1 MVNRMG
7 PRTDPCGTPY
17 FNSCGSDVDFLIW
30 TVWVRPVRY
39 DWNQSKTLPLIPNDD
54 SSVWSKR
61 WWSIVSNAA
70 LRSKLLS
77 FFWLT
82 YYCSIGLCFSVR
94 VYLSLFRSTCKLI
107 QSLFLQWF
115 VPKKASVPKKADK
128 LNLSLSWIFKV
139 KFWKSHIRNGM
150 ADWHGIKGIWID
162 RMLDPCC
169 DCHRSPHPW
178 PSPWIFKVK
187 FWKSHIL
194 WMGWPIDMERN
205 GCESIECSTHDGTFN
220 IHLFYDLDLG
230 FSRSYFEK
238 VLSQEWDGWLTW
250 NKSDVSR

>member
-150 ADWHGIKGIWID
+150 A
-162 RMLDPCC
+162 
-169 DCHRSPHPW
+169 
-178 PSPWIFKVK
+178 V
-187 FWKSHIL
+187 
-194 WMGWPIDMERN
+194 DMELK
-205 GCESIECSTHDGTFN
+205 GYESIECWTHVVTVTVPLTHDL
-220 IHLFYDLDLG
+220 HLG
-230 FSRSYFEK
+230 FSRSNFEK
-238 VLSQEWDGWLTW
+238 VISYEWDGRLTW
-250 NKSDVSR
+250 NEMGVSR